1 MVSKF
6 DANFN
11 DIFGILG
18 KKPGGGG
25 LTPNGKITKPAHFVF
40 QSCWAVPSIWQSF
53 IQKGEMACITPAW
66 SSGKLSLKNIN
77 LLLQTHKNMFRE
89 VSFFLA

>member
-1 MVSKF
+1 MSKF

-25 LTPNGKITKPAHFVF
+25 WGGGLTPKGKITKTAHFV
-40 QSCWAVPSIWQSF
+40 
-53 IQKGEMACITPAW
+53 
-66 SSGKLSLKNIN
+66 L
-77 LLLQTHKNMFRE
+77 
-89 VSFFLA
+89 

>member
-1 MVSKF
+1 MSKF

-25 LTPNGKITKPAHFVF
+25 GGGLTPNGKITKPALFVF
-40 QSCWAVPSIWQSF
+40 
-53 IQKGEMACITPAW
+53 
-66 SSGKLSLKNIN
+66 
-77 LLLQTHKNMFRE
+77 
-89 VSFFLA
+89 

>member
-1 MVSKF
+1 MSKF

-25 LTPNGKITKPAHFVF
+25 GGGCGLTPNGKIIKPAHFVF
-40 QSCWAVPSIWQSF
+40 
-53 IQKGEMACITPAW
+53 
-66 SSGKLSLKNIN
+66 
-77 LLLQTHKNMFRE
+77 
-89 VSFFLA
+89 